1 MRDQASCLVTHSTK
15 SQMMPAMK
23 KATTVAI
30 RTGIIV
36 RFSLLG
42 FMRGAWGVGHVC
54 NENRLTIKNNRI
66 RYRTAESLHIA
77 VSPV

>member
-30 RTGIIV
+30 RTGIMV
-36 RFSLLG
+36 RF
-42 FMRGAWGVGHVC
+42 
-54 NENRLTIKNNRI
+54 
-66 RYRTAESLHIA
+66 
-77 VSPV
+77 